1 MNSLNLKE
9 IENKLEVLIKI
20 EKKNWAD
27 FYLLIKQ
34 VENDELWKEKYNS
47 FTQWIKDFAVR
58 TKTHESTIWYKK
70 KAGEVYEKY
79 AEMRKKKGLE
89 VEEIRDSKVSVNSLV
104 ILDKID
110 KYSPEKTEELVNK
123 VFNKEITR
131 NDLQG
136 IYKAVRPSAET
147 KDRINI
153 SSIYTSKS
161 DEEIRTEKIKE
172 NIKTSNILSTLYST
186 EYWLGKKKERK
197 YFKSSYEQDKSQ
209 CFAEFPLF
217 TGTTRYSRRIDFLC
231 IENMT
236 SENLWELNIHGIEIK
251 VNEHDLLNDEKYTE
265 YTEFVDYFYLAVP
278 EELEEIAKKNKFNG
292 CGLIVIFKAKENSN
306 KFIAKVVE
314 MPVKLTPLRREDTLT
329 SITLKLL

>member
-1 MNSLNLKE
+1 MNKLNLKE
-9 IENKLEVLIKI
+9 IEDKLEVLIKI

-34 VENDELWKEKYNS
+34 VETDELWQGKYNS
-47 FTQWIKDFAVR
+47 FTQWVKDFAVR
-58 TKTHESTIWYKK
+58 TKTHESSIWYKK

-110 KYSPEKTEELVNK
+110 KYSPEKTEELADK
-123 VFNKEITR
+123 VFNREITR
-131 NDLQG
+131 NDLHS

-147 KDRINI
+147 RERI
-153 SSIYTSKS
+153 SSIYTSKT
-161 DEEIRTEKIKE
+161 DEEIRNEKIE
-172 NIKTSNILSTLYST
+172 ESIKTSNILSTLYSI

-197 YFKSSYEQDKSQ
+197 YFKSTYEQDKVQ

-217 TGTTRYSRRIDFLC
+217 TGTTRHSRRIDFLC
-231 IENMT
+231 VENMT

-278 EELEEIAKKNKFNG
+278 EELKEIALKNKFNG
-292 CGLIVIFKAKENSN
+292 CGLIVISKDKENSN

-314 MPVKLTPLRREDTLT
+314 IPTKLNPLRREDTLT

>member
-1 MNSLNLKE
+1 MNKLNLKE
-9 IENKLEVLIKI
+9 IEDKLEVLIKI

-34 VENDELWKEKYNS
+34 VETDELWQGKYNS
-47 FTQWIKDFAVR
+47 FTQWVKDFAVR
-58 TKTHESTIWYKK
+58 TKTHESSIWYKK

-110 KYSPEKTEELVNK
+110 KYSPEKTEELADK
-123 VFNKEITR
+123 VFNREITR
-131 NDLQG
+131 NDLHS

-147 KDRINI
+147 RERI
-153 SSIYTSKS
+153 SSIYASKT
-161 DEEIRTEKIKE
+161 DEEIRNEKIE
-172 NIKTSNILSTLYST
+172 ESIKTSNILSTLYSI

-197 YFKSSYEQDKSQ
+197 YFKSTYEQDKVQ

-217 TGTTRYSRRIDFLC
+217 TGTTRHSRRIDFLC
-231 IENMT
+231 VENMT

-278 EELEEIAKKNKFNG
+278 EELKEIALKNKFNG
-292 CGLIVIFKAKENSN
+292 CGLIVISKDKENSN

-314 MPVKLTPLRREDTLT
+314 IPTKLNPLRREDTLT

>member
-1 MNSLNLKE
+1 MSKLNLKE
-9 IENKLEVLIKI
+9 IEDKLEVLIKI

-34 VENDELWKEKYNS
+34 VETDELWQGTYNS
-47 FTQWIKDFAVR
+47 FTQWVKDFAVR
-58 TKTHESTIWYKK
+58 TKIHESTIWYKK

-110 KYSPEKTEELVNK
+110 KYSPEKTEELADK

-131 NDLQG
+131 NDLHS

-147 KDRINI
+147 RERI
-153 SSIYTSKS
+153 SSIYASKT
-161 DEEIRTEKIKE
+161 DEEIRSEKIE
-172 NIKTSNILSTLYST
+172 ESIKTSNILSTLYSI
-186 EYWLGKKKERK
+186 ECWLGKKKERK
-197 YFKSSYEQDKSQ
+197 YFKSSYEQDKIQ
-209 CFAEFPLF
+209 CFAEFPFF
-217 TGTTRYSRRIDFLC
+217 TGTTRHSRRIDFLC

-278 EELEEIAKKNKFNG
+278 EELEEVAKKNKFNG
-292 CGLIVIFKAKENSN
+292 CGLIVISKDKENSN

-314 MPVKLTPLRREDTLT
+314 TPTKLTPFRREDTLT

>member
-1 MNSLNLKE
+1 MDNLNLKE

-34 VENDELWKEKYNS
+34 VETEELWQGRYNS
-47 FTQWIKDFAVR
+47 FTQWVKDFAVR

-110 KYSPEKTEELVNK
+110 KYSPEKTEELADK

-131 NDLQG
+131 NDLQS
-136 IYKAVRPSAET
+136 IYRAVRPSTET
-147 KDRINI
+147 RERIN
-153 SSIYTSKS
+153 SIYSSKT
-161 DEEIRTEKIKE
+161 DDEIRAEKIE
-172 NIKTSNILSTLYST
+172 ESIKTSNILSTLYSI
-186 EYWLGKKKERK
+186 ECWLGKKKERK
-197 YFKSSYEQDKSQ
+197 YFKSSYEQDKVQ

-217 TGTTRYSRRIDFLC
+217 TGTTRHSRRIDFLC
-231 IENMT
+231 IENMI
-236 SENLWELNIHGIEIK
+236 SENLWELNIHGVEIK
-251 VNEHDLLNDEKYTE
+251 VSEHDLLNDEKYTE

-278 EELEEIAKKNKFNG
+278 EELEDIAKNNKFNG
-292 CGLIVIFKAKENSN
+292 CGLIVISKDKENSN

-314 MPVKLTPLRREDTLT
+314 APTKLNPLRREDTLT